1 MSNLPTITIKSIP
14 HKNQRSDTVGDYW
27 RDKNGTLQFRVSQ
40 FGDEYEQLAVILH
53 ELIEAFMCKQRGI
66 GWRDID
72 NFDKKYEKNRKEGDL
87 SEPGND
93 PKAPY
98 YGEHRFAENLERQF
112 IHELGI
118 DWFKYNN
125 KVENL

>member
-1 MSNLPTITIKSIP
+1 MSNLPTIIIKSIP
-14 HKNQRSDTVGDYW
+14 HNRQHYETVGDYW

-40 FGDEYEQLAVILH
+40 FGNEYEQLAVILH
-53 ELIEAFMCKQRGI
+53 ELIEAFLCQKRGI
-66 GWRDID
+66 KWKRID
-72 NFDKKYEKNRKEGDL
+72 KFDKKYEKNRKEGDL

-98 YGEHRFAENLERQF
+98 YREHRFAENLERQL

-118 DWFKYNN
+118 DWFNYDDEVNN
-125 KVENL
+125 L

>member
-1 MSNLPTITIKSIP
+1 M
-14 HKNQRSDTVGDYW
+14 
-27 RDKNGTLQFRVSQ
+27 LQFRVSQ
-40 FGDEYEQLAVILH
+40 FGNEYEQLAVILH
-53 ELIEAFMCKQRGI
+53 ELIEAFLCQKRGI
-66 GWRDID
+66 KWKDID

-98 YGEHRFAENLERQF
+98 YREHRFAENLERQL

-118 DWFKYNN
+118 DWFKYND
-125 KVENL
+125 KVDNL

>member
-1 MSNLPTITIKSIP
+1 MSNLPTIIIKSIP
-14 HKNQRSDTVGDYW
+14 HNRQHYKTVGNYW

-40 FGDEYEQLAVILH
+40 FGDEYEQFAVILH
-53 ELIEAFMCKQRGI
+53 ELIEAFLCQKRGI
-66 GWRDID
+66 KWKKID
-72 NFDKKYEKNRKEGDL
+72 KFDKKYEKNRKEGDL

-98 YGEHRFAENLERQF
+98 YREHRFAENLERQL

-118 DWFKYNN
+118 DWFKYND
-125 KVENL
+125 KVDNL